1 MSMRSVTRYTFGVR
15 RFLIAGW
22 LALVAVA
29 VWLAFFHRDLVQG
42 QIRGVLGGS
51 ALVASLIYLT
61 LGAVRGFTLIPS
73 TYLVVAAV
81 AFFPPLPLFGL
92 TLIGIAIS
100 STCIYQFSA
109 VMRLDEVFERRHAH
123 RVAQLRAALQRY
135 ELPIIVGWSFFPLV
149 PTDLIVYV
157 CGTLRVDFKKC
168 LLGVCLGEGAI
179 CAIYIF
185 LGDYLL
191 RVFQLRG

>member
-1 MSMRSVTRYTFGVR
+1 VR
-15 RFLIAGW
+15 RFLLVVW
-22 LALVAVA
+22 LALVAGAAYVA
-29 VWLAFFHRDLVQG
+29 VFHR
-42 QIRGVLGGS
+42 S
-51 ALVASLIYLT
+51 ALDSRIGDALSGPAIVASLVYLL

-73 TYLVVAAV
+73 TTLVIAAV
-81 AFFPPLPLFGL
+81 AFFPPVPLLGL
-92 TLIGIAIS
+92 TLVGIAVS
-100 STCIYQFSA
+100 SACIYQFSA
-109 VMRLDEVFERRHAH
+109 AMHLDEIFERRHAH
-123 RVAQLRAALQRY
+123 RITQLRAALERY
-135 ELPIIVGWSFFPLV
+135 QMPIIIGWSFFPLA

-191 RVFQLRG
+191 RTFQVR